1 VNTRSTAP
9 ATSLSP
15 LERLLS
21 LFTEIRRGEGI
32 TALAL
37 ALNVFL
43 ILTAYYLIK
52 PVREA
57 LILSVPGGAEL
68 KSYASAGQ
76 ALMLLVAV
84 PAYSWLA
91 SRTPRMRL
99 IDIVTLVFTGCLVGF
114 YLLVSAGVEVG
125 VPFFLWVG
133 IFNLM
138 IPAQFWAFAN
148 DVYSP
153 DQGKRL
159 FVLVAFGASSGAVF
173 GSFVANHIIHVVGV
187 YQMLLVAAG
196 VLASTLLIS
205 HFVNARERP
214 PGRQG
219 EAEKSDTPLEGGS
232 AFAMVFRNRYLL
244 LLAVMLLLNNWVN
257 SNGEYILGR
266 IVKEAADEYAIGQP
280 AHAEEEFIAAFYA
293 QYFGIVNLVGM
304 LLQLFVVSRVIKYI
318 GVPTAICL
326 LPAITLG
333 SWITIIAMP
342 VLKVV
347 RWVKTVENSTDYSLQ
362 STLKQILYLPTTRA
376 EKYKAKQA
384 IDTFFVRAGDVCS
397 AGLVLLGTHVLMLD
411 VRGFAVVTVVI
422 CAAWFAVSYALG
434 RRFRELV
441 PATAGMKA

>member
-1 VNTRSTAP
+1 
-9 ATSLSP
+9 
-15 LERLLS
+15 
-21 LFTEIRRGEGI
+21 
-32 TALAL
+32 
-37 ALNVFL
+37 
-43 ILTAYYLIK
+43 
-52 PVREA
+52 
-57 LILSVPGGAEL
+57 
-68 KSYASAGQ
+68 
-76 ALMLLVAV
+76 
-84 PAYSWLA
+84 
-91 SRTPRMRL
+91 
-99 IDIVTLVFTGCLVGF
+99 
-114 YLLVSAGVEVG
+114 
-125 VPFFLWVG
+125 
-133 IFNLM
+133 
-138 IPAQFWAFAN
+138 
-148 DVYSP
+148 
-153 DQGKRL
+153 
-159 FVLVAFGASSGAVF
+159 VF

-280 AHAEEEFIAAFYA
+280 AHVEEEFIAAFYA